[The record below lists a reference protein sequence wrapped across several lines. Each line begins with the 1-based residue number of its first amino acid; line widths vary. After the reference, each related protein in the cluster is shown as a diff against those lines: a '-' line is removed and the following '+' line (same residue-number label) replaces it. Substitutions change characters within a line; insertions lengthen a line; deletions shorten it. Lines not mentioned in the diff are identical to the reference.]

1 MIGSPVVTL
10 FHARGSLMIR
20 YSLLFLFLLTAVA
33 LPLYAQTGCTDSP
46 EAPTVA
52 LALVGGAG
60 ALLARL
66 RVRRRR

>member
-1 MIGSPVVTL
+1 
-10 FHARGSLMIR
+10 MIR